1 MDERSDA
8 ERLLTLLSDK
18 PTTRLYLSLHLG
30 ITERK
35 VERLIAELRDAGEPI
50 CSNSETRGYW
60 LSTGADLTRTIKEME
75 HRALQVLQRARKM
88 KDRQLE
94 GQVEYHEKDETIY

>member
-1 MDERSDA
+1 MEERSDA
-8 ERLLTLLSDK
+8 ERLLMLLSDK

-75 HRALQVLQRARKM
+75 HRALKLLDRTRKM
-88 KDRQLE
+88 KDRQLD
-94 GQVEYHEKDETIY
+94 GQMKMEV